1 MNKEETKTI
10 ADFLANCYLD
20 QQRFNKILFSKIG
33 YKNTDKIFRILGY
46 IYYNNDEHTI
56 LGKDLTLY
64 LETSPAATSQIL
76 NSFCSAGILDRDCNP
91 EDRRGNIVSVN
102 KEFIKKAKSEY
113 KNLSNPVVRT
123 IKSFSPE
130 EQKVIYKFMEKMN
143 EESKKG

>member
-20 QQRFNKILFSKIG
+20 QQRLNKILFSKIG

-64 LETSPAATSQIL
+64 LETSPAATSQKSSSQTDELSIRGAAL
-76 NSFCSAGILDRDCNP
+76 TLYSGNNTSARRKKTKNP
-91 EDRRGNIVSVN
+91 
-102 KEFIKKAKSEY
+102 K
-113 KNLSNPVVRT
+113 
-123 IKSFSPE
+123 
-130 EQKVIYKFMEKMN
+130 
-143 EESKKG
+143 